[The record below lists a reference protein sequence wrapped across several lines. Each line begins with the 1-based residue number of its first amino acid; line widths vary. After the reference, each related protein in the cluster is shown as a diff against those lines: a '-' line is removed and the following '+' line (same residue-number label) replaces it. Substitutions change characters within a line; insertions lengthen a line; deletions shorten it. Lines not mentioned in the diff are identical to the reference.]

1 MLKYLKILAAIVLAL
16 WAIGFFFFDFGL
28 IIHLV
33 LVMAALLLIISV
45 LKENN
50 Y

>member
-1 MLKYLKILAAIVLAL
+1 MLRYFKILAAILLAL

-28 IIHLV
+28 LIHLV
-33 LVMAALLLIISV
+33 LIMAAVLLIISV